1 MRYFISCSGEK
12 SSISKEESTISN
24 LKSLNGFP
32 ELYEARKELINLLG
46 IQLNWNQTLPAYKL
60 YNGRV
65 FKKVSLENW
74 TKRNSEIIIVS
85 ALFGLIKHDEFLPDY
100 NLIMTDKLPG
110 KNELISSYWKNKNI
124 ARFVSKD
131 TDVDLLFS
139 KYRKAFNTK
148 GNSISI
154 EPNILWRDK
163 YGSHKGEWLN
173 EQLNQI

>member
-1 MRYFISCSGEK
+1 MKYLISCSGEK
-12 SSISKEESTISN
+12 SCVSREETQKSN
-24 LKSLNGFP
+24 LESLVGFP
-32 ELYEARKELINLLG
+32 DLYEARKELIELLG

-74 TKRNSEIIIVS
+74 TKKKSEIIIVS
-85 ALFGLIKHDEFLPDY
+85 ALFGLIKHNEYIPDY
-100 NLIMTDKLPG
+100 NLIMTDRLLET
-110 KNELISSYWKNKNI
+110 NELISAYWRNKNI
-124 ARFVSKD
+124 AQFVSKE

-139 KYRKAFNTK
+139 KYRKAFNKK
-148 GNSISI
+148 GDSIAV

-173 EQLNQI
+173 EQLNNI